1 MDFRDVA
8 WSSPEL
14 VDQSKVACPLPMT
27 AVPDVVAKLQVL
39 MDLRCN
45 QTIVGNRSWSK
56 HSTMLLCSQ
65 VAELAE
71 YTVARSWTARIS
83 RLSADR

>member
-14 VDQSKVACPLPMT
+14 VDQSKVACPLSTT
-27 AVPDVVAKLQVL
+27 AVPDVVAKLPVF

-45 QTIVGNRSWSK
+45 QTIVRNRS
-56 HSTMLLCSQ
+56 
-65 VAELAE
+65 
-71 YTVARSWTARIS
+71 
-83 RLSADR
+83 